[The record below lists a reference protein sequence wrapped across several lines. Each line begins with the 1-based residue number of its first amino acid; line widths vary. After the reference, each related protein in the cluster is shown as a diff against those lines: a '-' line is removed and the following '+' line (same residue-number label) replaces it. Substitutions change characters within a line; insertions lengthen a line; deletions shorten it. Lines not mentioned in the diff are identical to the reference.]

1 MQPEKLRRTSNPERC
16 FTLTNSAIW
25 LDDGWKVHARHGEP
39 RRSAYVTGRC
49 HTNGLEN
56 FWSLL
61 KRGIGGTYIAVEPF
75 HLFRYIDEQAFRFN
89 NRKHVD
95 GELKNDYER
104 FKAAL
109 NQVVGRRLTYQA
121 LIGKEAQNASSEEAF

>member
-1 MQPEKLRRTSNPERC
+1 VH
-16 FTLTNSAIW
+16 TNS
-25 LDDGWKVHARHGEP
+25 
-39 RRSAYVTGRC
+39 
-49 HTNGLEN
+49 LEN

-95 GELKNDYER
+95 GEVVTDSER
-104 FKAAL
+104 F
-109 NQVVGRRLTYQA
+109 GRLCAQIIGKRLMYAQ
-121 LIGKEAQNASSEEAF
+121 LIGKEAERTEAF